1 MATKKRRRRNPI
13 TMRQLGELKAEVF
26 RATHEMGAVI
36 RDGVTSRQEAMI
48 IVRAI
53 MDAARKGIEAGLKV

>member
-1 MATKKRRRRNPI
+1 
-13 TMRQLGELKAEVF
+13 MRQLGELKAEVF